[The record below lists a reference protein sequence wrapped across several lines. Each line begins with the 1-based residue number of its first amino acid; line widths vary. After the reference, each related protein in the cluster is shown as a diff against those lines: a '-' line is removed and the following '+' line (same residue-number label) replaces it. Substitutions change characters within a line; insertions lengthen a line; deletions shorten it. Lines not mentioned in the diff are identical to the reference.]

1 MEQAK
6 ISTLPSQNQPFKAPK
21 RRFRFNS
28 FWFGLL
34 TALFLFGLG
43 FLIWSILKGGGVSYG
58 LTGPNEVKSGET
70 KEYKFVFNNQSNI
83 ALEDAEVSL
92 NLPEACFNP
101 ENPKER
107 ILNLKLDKINPKTS
121 GEETFSLLFFGEDR
135 TSLNL
140 SGVFRYRPKNLT
152 SVFEKPISY
161 NVIINGSTFALN
173 PVLPAQVLPDQE
185 FPISV
190 SWENQSPDQYNDVR
204 LEIEWPND
212 FTFKSSVPV
221 PSQKD
226 NLWYLGT
233 VAPAMQN
240 KIDITGFLTSS
251 GGEGR
256 KFVFKLMLY
265 LNDSAYL
272 LTKTES
278 ILAVVP
284 NPLQLTATVNGDI
297 TYNADPGETLNF
309 RISYRNNYSNA
320 LNNVIVKA
328 TLDGS
333 MFDFSSVK
341 SGRGFYNSKTKTI
354 IWNSANTP
362 NLLVLNPGE
371 TGDLTFSINVSRTY
385 PIKTALD
392 RNFVLLMKADMDTST
407 IPQEI
412 GINSPI
418 RASVTNT
425 IKINTVP
432 ELVVTSFFR
441 DAPSQIFN
449 EGNLPLRVDKT
460 TQFTIH
466 FKIKNPANALKNVT
480 VKTVLPTWSVFTHRL
495 AGNYGDSEPSYNER
509 TGELIWTLPDI
520 PAGSGFTSKA
530 YELIFQIAV
539 TPSSNQVNTAIN
551 LINETTLSAQDAF
564 TLKDIN
570 LTVAPVRSDN
580 LTDTSVLSSDGIV
593 RP

>member
-1 MEQAK
+1 MEQGK
-6 ISTLPSQNQPFKAPK
+6 ISTPLASQSLKEPRKK
-21 RRFRFNS
+21 LRFNN

-34 TALFLFGLG
+34 TAIILFGIG
-43 FLIWSILKGGGVSYG
+43 FAVWSLLKGGGVSYG

-70 KEYKFVFNNQSNI
+70 KEYKFVFKNDSRI
-83 ALEDAEVSL
+83 ALEDNEFSL
-92 NLPEACFNP
+92 NLPDGCFNP
-101 ENPKER
+101 DNPKER
-107 ILNLKLDKINPKTS
+107 VLTLKLDRINPATS
-121 GEETFSLLFFGEDR
+121 GEKSFSLIFFGEDR
-135 TSLNL
+135 TVINLN
-140 SGVFRYRPKNLT
+140 GVFRYRPKNLT
-152 SVFEKPISY
+152 SVFEKPVSY
-161 NVIINGSTFALN
+161 NVIINGSTFSIN
-173 PVLPAQVLPDQE
+173 PILPDQVLPDQE
-185 FPISV
+185 FPV
-190 SWENQSPDQYNDVR
+190 TVNWENQSQNQYNDIR

-212 FTFKSSVPV
+212 FNFESSVPA
-221 PSQKD
+221 PSQKN
-226 NLWYLGT
+226 NLWYLGA
-233 VAPAMQN
+233 VAPGVQN
-240 KIDITGFLTSS
+240 KIDITGSLTSS

-256 KFVFKLMLY
+256 KFVFKVLMY
-265 LNDSAYL
+265 LDDTPYT
-272 LTKTES
+272 LTRAES

-284 NPLQLTATVNGDI
+284 NPLELTATVNGDI
-297 TYNADPGETLNF
+297 AYNADPGETLNF
-309 RISYRNNYSNA
+309 KISYRNNYSQA

-328 TLDGS
+328 TFDGS
-333 MFDFSSVK
+333 MFDFSTIK
-341 SGRGFYNSKTKTI
+341 TGRGFYNSKTKTI

-371 TGDLTFSINVSRTY
+371 SGDLTFSINVSRAY

-407 IPQEI
+407 IPKEI

-418 RASVTNT
+418 RASATDT

-432 ELVVTSFFR
+432 ELTVSSFYH
-441 DAPSQIFN
+441 DAPSKIYN
-449 EGNLPLRVDKT
+449 EGNLPLRADKT

-480 VKTVLPTWSVFTHRL
+480 VKTVLPAWSVFTNRL
-495 AGNYGDSEPSYNER
+495 AGNYGDTPPTYNER
-509 TGELIWTLPDI
+509 TGELVWNLADI
-520 PAGSGFTSKA
+520 PAGSGITSKA

-539 TPSSNQVNTAIN
+539 TPSTNQINSAIN

-570 LTVAPVRSDN
+570 LTVSPVRSDN